1 MWGAGT
7 DNENNLIKFKMSS
20 ATWGATKKN
29 LPEQKHNHGEDFT
42 TTIRAGF
49 GKLPHN
55 AAILPVPNIGFLC
68 FTGMGKYPTL

>member
-7 DNENNLIKFKMSS
+7 DNENNLIKFKMSYLGS
-20 ATWGATKKN
+20 NKKN
-29 LPEQKHNHGEDFT
+29 VLEQRHHHGEDFT